1 MAYGEINRQVY
12 KHSVTYSYRMDRLL
26 TTSTVSTGK
35 NESGLS
41 TFVKALSLVWPELAE
56 AGRGVVR
63 LSVE

>member
-1 MAYGEINRQVY
+1 
-12 KHSVTYSYRMDRLL
+12 MDRLL

-35 NESGLS
+35 NESGLC

-56 AGRGVVR
+56 AGCRVVR